1 MTGGQPSQDRL
12 NQIAGRK
19 LAALGVTC
27 AVGPDGRLLGDLDTG
42 DALVNPFTNAPVA
55 SVHFV
60 VEAHDHMRFLHPPL
74 LAGLPPLPF
83 FDADSVST
91 VLASVAQQLHR
102 RRDAISR
109 LKTHLHHLRVEGEV
123 DREHG
128 VLVAPTHID
137 AVGTV
142 VLIGDEQGLRPSHL
156 RPMGGG
162 ANLPMPAVSIDLSQF
177 ADATDLSLF
186 VGDLAQRAKPA
197 HNAAPTTGAF
207 RPPPE
212 PLAPGGA
219 DLGFGAMPSTG
230 DFIPAGSA
238 EAVAAA
244 ASQATEGAGLVGPPP
259 STDSDEFMPTTQ
271 AFEVPESIAGGAR
284 GQPSQGDVPAGA
296 VTAGMLARCLGDT
309 AQLAHGVAVM
319 RKIHV
324 GGRTFKLTLRQK
336 RGRVF
341 VGRIAWDDGVLW
353 QGELEVDK
361 HPPMDELIYELLRS
375 RGWLEQGPTPSQA
388 AAPAAAP
395 PIAPIAAAAPAA
407 AAPPTAMAA
416 APVPQPAFG
425 QAGGEQLPVAGEI
438 WVMNVVVE
446 QQDDH
451 EVRYS
456 AINAEGQP
464 YGAPRMLPKSEF
476 ERVFA
481 QHRGGCQLL
490 VRVMGASPQQVVYVQ
505 LDPSYQPNSETRAI
519 APSIFL
525 ANFLPEAGEY

>member
-27 AVGPDGRLLGDLDTG
+27 AVGPDGRLVGDLDTG
-42 DALVNPFTNAPVA
+42 NALVSPFTNAPVG

-74 LAGLPPLPF
+74 LAGLPPLSF
-83 FDADSVST
+83 FEADSVPM
-91 VLASVAQQLHR
+91 VIASVAQQLHR
-102 RRDAISR
+102 RLDAISR

-123 DREHG
+123 DRDHG
-128 VLVAPTHID
+128 VLVAPVHID

-142 VLIGDEQGLRPSHL
+142 VLLGDEQGLRSSHL
-156 RPMGGG
+156 QPMGGG
-162 ANLPMPAVSIDLSQF
+162 ANLPMAAVSIDLSQF

-186 VGDLAQRAKPA
+186 VGDLAQRAKPTHGA
-197 HNAAPTTGAF
+197 GAKPGAF

-219 DLGFGAMPSTG
+219 DLGFGAMPSTR
-230 DFIPAGSA
+230 DFLPAGSA
-238 EAVAAA
+238 EAGIAA
-244 ASQATEGAGLVGPPP
+244 ASHATESAGPAGGAPA
-259 STDSDEFMPTTQ
+259 TDGDEFMPTTQ
-271 AFEVPESIAGGAR
+271 AFQVPQGIAGGAR
-284 GQPSQGDVPAGA
+284 GQPAQGDVPAGA

-319 RKIHV
+319 RKIRV

-361 HPPMDELIYELLRS
+361 HPPMDELVYELCRS
-375 RGWLEQGPTPSQA
+375 RGWLEQDGLTPQA
-388 AAPAAAP
+388 AAPTAVAPIAPTLAAAP
-395 PIAPIAAAAPAA
+395 PLTVTAPA
-407 AAPPTAMAA
+407 
-416 APVPQPAFG
+416 PVSQAAFG

-438 WVMNVVVE
+438 WVMNVIVE
-446 QQDDH
+446 QQDEN

-456 AINAEGQP
+456 AINAEGKP
-464 YGAPRMLPKSEF
+464 YGAPRILPKSEF

-525 ANFLPEAGEY
+525 TNFLPEAGEY